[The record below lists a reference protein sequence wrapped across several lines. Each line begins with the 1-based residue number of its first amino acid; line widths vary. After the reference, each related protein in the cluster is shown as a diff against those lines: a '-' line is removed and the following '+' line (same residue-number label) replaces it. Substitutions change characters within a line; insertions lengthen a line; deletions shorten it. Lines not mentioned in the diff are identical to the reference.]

1 MAAVVIQPYSS
12 DWPGQFLVA
21 REQLLAAFAPLTVTI
36 EHIGSTAVPG
46 LAAKPVLDLLLGA
59 PSLAQIESRI
69 AALARLSYDYVSRY
83 ERELPERRYFVK
95 AADGGLRQHLH
106 GVVIGSA
113 LWRDHL
119 VFRDRLR
126 DEPALRAQYQALKR
140 QLAERFADDKAAY
153 TAAKEPFI
161 RSVLAASADRKIR
174 NCNEQRGK
182 RNG

>member
-1 MAAVVIQPYSS
+1 MAAVVVQPYSS
-12 DWPGQFLVA
+12 DWPGQFLGA
-21 REQLLAAFAPLTVTI
+21 REQLLAAFAPLPVTI

-46 LAAKPVLDLLLGA
+46 LAAKPVLDLLLGSA
-59 PSLAQIESRI
+59 SLAEIESRI
-69 AALARLSYDYVSRY
+69 GTLARLGYDYVARY

-95 AADGGLRQHLH
+95 AADGGMRQHLH

-119 VFRDRLR
+119 TFRDRLR
-126 DEPALRAQYQALKR
+126 DEAGLRAQYQALKL

-161 RSVLAASADRKIR
+161 RSVLVASPERKSR
-174 NCNEQRGK
+174 NE
-182 RNG
+182 